1 MKGHFM
7 SAESASSAAVGLS
20 LKTGA
25 LAGLA
30 AVIVSVLG
38 VVLGFTVV
46 PLKPGDEH
54 RDAARR
60 LAAGLLCSFTL
71 GPLLAF
77 KALDWAPWLM
87 KPWQQILDGQHILW
101 QYLATA
107 APFMAITGVLGFWLV
122 AAVMRW
128 FTNRAD
134 KDIGQLASDAA
145 AEAKDVLHR

>member
-1 MKGHFM
+1 MAADGG
-7 SAESASSAAVGLS
+7 ASSAAVGLG

-30 AVIVSVLG
+30 AVVVSILAVC
-38 VVLGFTVV
+38 LGFTVV
-46 PLKPGDEH
+46 PLKAGDEH

-71 GPLLAF
+71 GPALAF
-77 KALDWAPWLM
+77 KAIDWAPWLM
-87 KPWQQILDGQHILW
+87 TPWARMLEGQHILW
-101 QYLATA
+101 QYLASA
-107 APFMAITGVLGFWLV
+107 APFMAITALLGFWLV

-134 KDIGQLASDAA
+134 KDAGQLLADAKA
-145 AEAKDVLHR
+145 AIKD